1 MPNVNNM
8 VVNYQTAAL
17 LAAIVGQATG
27 TAQIAPVTANEF
39 VSVAQT
45 GLQTGYDP
53 LMTAISQVLSRTIFS
68 IRPYT
73 AKFRG
78 LMMDSQKWGN
88 HVRKLNVVDKPFR
101 DDDRYTLVDGQPV
114 DQQIVCKPEVVQTNY
129 YGQIAVEKCLT
140 VYRDQL
146 DVAFTGEAEFSRFI
160 SMIMQ
165 NVSDMLEQAR
175 ETTARGVVNN
185 LIAGVV
191 QQAAAG
197 IAPERV
203 IHLVTEYN
211 NATGSSLTATTVK
224 DPANFAPFARWMF
237 GYLKTLS
244 DKLTN
249 RTALFHQNFT
259 INSVVKT
266 IMRHTPVDRQKC
278 YLYSPLLNT
287 ISANV
292 LSTVFYDKYLQLMD
306 HEDLDFFQSIE
317 DPMSIYMTPVYTA
330 ANGTIT
336 NGTATKIENV
346 FGVIFDEEAAGY
358 TLINQWQAPAPFNS
372 RGGYQNTW
380 WHENHRYMNDFT
392 ENAIVLLLDE
402 APTTSGQTSSLNE
415 NRSIATDPEVTETKT
430 KKASK

>member
-1 MPNVNNM
+1 MPNVNGM

-237 GYLKTLS
+237 GYLKTIS

-259 INSVVKT
+259 IGGAVKT

-278 YLYSPLLNT
+278 YLFSPLLNT

-306 HEDLDFFQSIE
+306 HEDLDFFQSIS
-317 DPMSIYMTPVYTA
+317 DPMSINMTPVYTA
-330 ANGTIT
+330 ADGTIT
-336 NGTATKIENV
+336 NGSASKIENV

-392 ENAIVLLLDE
+392 ENAVVLLLDE
-402 APTTSGQTSSLNE
+402 APTTSGHTSSLNE
-415 NRSIATDPEVTETKT
+415 NRSIEPEAVETKST
-430 KKASK
+430 KKVSK